1 MAAPLLRHAFDP
13 CLPFTRAEA
22 RSAGISMSEL
32 AGPRFQRIF
41 YNLYVSQAVAVTP
54 LVRAR
59 AALMVSAHGSH
70 ASHFTAGEI
79 WDGCV
84 PEQPHTHVSSPRAQS
99 RCQRRGV
106 RNHDVHDAAAVV

>member
-1 MAAPLLRHAFDP
+1 MAAPVLRHAFDP
-13 CLPFTRAEA
+13 CQPFTRAEA
-22 RSAGISMSEL
+22 RSAGVSMSEL

-41 YNLYVSQAVAVTP
+41 YNLYVSQAVTLSP

-59 AALMVSAHGSH
+59 AALKVSPHGSH

-84 PEQPHTHVSSPRAQS
+84 PEQPHTHVASPRAQS
-99 RCQRRGV
+99 RCQRSDGRDDG
-106 RNHDVHDAAAVV
+106 RN